1 MEDLSLHILDIAENS
16 IAAQAK
22 KIEISILEDQTADL
36 LKIEII
42 DNGEGMDKETLKKA
56 LDPFFTTRKTRRFGF
71 GLSLLEQAASAAN
84 GSFFIQS
91 QPGKGTHT
99 TASFQAGH
107 IDTKPLGDISQ
118 TISTLIMGHPE
129 IRFIYT
135 HRYNN
140 EEYRLDTEEI
150 KDQLEEIPL
159 NSPDVI
165 KTIRKNIKDSI
176 DKLRRK
182 K

>member
-1 MEDLSLHILDIAENS
+1 MHILDIAENS
-16 IAAQAK
+16 VVARAEQV
-22 KIEISILEDQTADL
+22 EIYVHEDQKKDL

-42 DNGEGMDKETLKKA
+42 DDGEGMDKETLKKA
-56 LDPFFTTRKTRRFGF
+56 LDPFFTTKKTRRFGF

-91 QPGKGTHT
+91 EPGKGTHT

-107 IDTKPLGDISQ
+107 IDTKPLGDMSQ

-135 HRYNN
+135 HRFNN
-140 EEYRLDTEEI
+140 EEYRMDTEEI
-150 KDQLEEIPL
+150 KDQLEGIPL
-159 NSPDVI
+159 NSPEVI
-165 KTIRKNIKDSI
+165 KLIRKNIKDGI
-176 DKLRRK
+176 DQLRRK

>member
-1 MEDLSLHILDIAENS
+1 MHILDIAENS
-16 IAAQAK
+16 IAARAK
-22 KIEISILEDQTADL
+22 KIEISIQEDQRKDL
-36 LKIEII
+36 LLVEII
-42 DNGEGMDKETLKKA
+42 DDGKGMDKVTLKKA

-91 QPGKGTHT
+91 EPGKGTHT
-99 TASFQAGH
+99 TASFQASH

-129 IRFIYT
+129 IRFIYS
-135 HRYNN
+135 HRFNG
-140 EEYRLDTEEI
+140 EEYRMDTHEI
-150 KDQLEEIPL
+150 MDQLEGIPL
-159 NSPDVI
+159 NSPEVI
-165 KTIRKNIKDSI
+165 KIIRKNINNGI
-176 DKLRRK
+176 DQLRRK